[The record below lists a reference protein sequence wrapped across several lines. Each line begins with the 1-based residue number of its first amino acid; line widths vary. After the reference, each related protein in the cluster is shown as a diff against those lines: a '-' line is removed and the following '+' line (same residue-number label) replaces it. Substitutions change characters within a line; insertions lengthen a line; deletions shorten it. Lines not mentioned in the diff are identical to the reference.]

1 MILKFK
7 LIGFILLFLFSFE
20 LVGQTDGL
28 SNQELNQL
36 IERLEDGEKVKKS
49 QLKLRN
55 INFDINRAELSAS
68 DKNYLSSIAKLLK
81 TSSRLELRISG
92 YADPFTDEFED
103 RLAEERTDAV
113 LDFLLDKGVDFDK
126 IISNN
131 YSNQFPIVESDSI
144 ATDVNRRV
152 ELSIIKEKEV
162 ELNDIIVMRN
172 GREIKAD
179 VTTANVV
186 AVRFRDGSEKERRID
201 SKKVLEVR
209 FENGYIYRFEKEKV
223 DEEGEKKNTKTKT
236 GVSDL
241 DKLKALGKLRFGKIR
256 FGKLRLKEPKIF
268 GNNAVF
274 VQTSYNFNSN
284 LGFNYKLQ
292 YTKTRIPP
300 ISASIEYGITK
311 HIGVGLVGGYE
322 QWGSKSLE
330 LWFNYQL
337 IGLQTAFHV
346 NLGSRID
353 PYAGISVNYRR
364 VILKSD
370 PRLCGGEW
378 HRFEQSDERSGWG
391 IDPFVGIRFFPNDR
405 WGIVGEIGSNKLSK
419 WRLGITYLLVKKHF
433 ILEKNKPK

>member
-7 LIGFILLFLFSFE
+7 FIGFIIFLLFTFE
-20 LVGQTDGL
+20 LVGQTGGL
-28 SNQELNQL
+28 STQGLNQL
-36 IERLEDGEKVKKS
+36 IERLEGGEKLKKS
-49 QLKLRN
+49 QLELRN

-68 DKNYLSSIAKLLK
+68 DKIYLSSVAKLLE
-81 TSSRLELRISG
+81 TSSRLDLRING

-103 RLAEERTDAV
+103 RLAEERAEAV
-113 LDFLLDKGVDFDK
+113 LDYLLDEGVDFDR

-131 YSNQFPIVESDSI
+131 YSNEFPIVESDSI

-152 ELSIIKEKEV
+152 EISIIKEKEI

-179 VTTANVV
+179 VVTANVV
-186 AVRFRDGSEKERRID
+186 AVRFKDSSEKERRID
-201 SKKVLEVR
+201 SKKVREVR
-209 FENGYIYRFEKEKV
+209 FENGEILSFEKVKV
-223 DEEGEKKNTKTKT
+223 DEEKETKGKKIKTKSGT
-236 GVSDL
+236 SDL
-241 DKLKALGKLRFGKIR
+241 DKLKSIGKIR
-256 FGKLRLKEPKIF
+256 FGKLRLKAPKIF
-268 GNNAVF
+268 GKNAVF

-300 ISASIEYGITK
+300 LSASVEYGVTK
-311 HIGVGLVGGYE
+311 HIGLGLVGGYE

-337 IGLQTAFHV
+337 VGLQAAFHV

-353 PYAGISVNYRR
+353 PYAGVSVNYRR

-378 HRFEQSDERSGWG
+378 HRFEQSDARSGWG
-391 IDPFVGIRFFPNDR
+391 IDPFVGMRYLPNDR

>member
-7 LIGFILLFLFSFE
+7 FISFIVFLLFTFE
-20 LVGQTDGL
+20 LAGQTNGL
-28 SNQELNQL
+28 STQELNQL
-36 IERLEDGEKVKKS
+36 IERLEGGEKLKKS
-49 QLKLRN
+49 QLELRN
-55 INFDINRAELSAS
+55 INFNINRAELSAS
-68 DKNYLSSIAKLLK
+68 DKNYLSSIAKLLEI
-81 TSSRLELRISG
+81 SSRLELRING

-113 LDFLLDKGVDFDK
+113 LDFLLDEGIDFDR

-131 YSNQFPIVESDSI
+131 YSNKFPIIESDSI

-152 ELSIIKEKEV
+152 EISIVKEKDV

-179 VTTANVV
+179 VVTANVV
-186 AVRFRDGSEKERRID
+186 VVRFKDGSEKERRIE
-201 SKKVLEVR
+201 SKDILEVR
-209 FENGYIYRFEKEKV
+209 FENGEILSFEEVKV
-223 DEEGEKKNTKTKT
+223 DEEKAIKDKKIKTKG

-241 DKLKALGKLRFGKIR
+241 DKLKALGKIR
-256 FGKLRLKEPKIF
+256 FGRLRLKAPKIF
-268 GNNAVF
+268 GKNAVF
-274 VQTSYNFNSN
+274 IQTSYNFNSN

-311 HIGVGLVGGYE
+311 HIGIGLTGGYE

-337 IGLQTAFHV
+337 IGFQTAFHM

-353 PYAGISVNYRR
+353 PYVGISANYRR
-364 VILKSD
+364 IILKND

-378 HRFEQSDERSGWG
+378 HRFEQSDARSGWG
-391 IDPFVGIRFFPNDR
+391 FDPFVGIRYFPNDR
-405 WGIVGEIGSNKLSK
+405 LGIVGEIGSNKLSK
-419 WRLGITYLLVKKHF
+419 WRLGVTYLLAKKRF